1 MWHFLILNFFSISY
15 HVILYEK
22 HPINQANYYGV
33 LPHRDE
39 VSVLDFTREAFA
51 IFIDILYGKID
62 RYRLDDLGITK
73 LYEVNRLE
81 DMYQVHRREVLE
93 ALAKR
98 RVTTADVMEMKHL
111 DVSGSFVSYAE
122 ALLVGMDRILEETRA
137 RRTRVEA
144 SYKKWSVAKIR
155 CELQVIS

>member
-1 MWHFLILNFFSISY
+1 M
-15 HVILYEK
+15 
-22 HPINQANYYGV
+22 